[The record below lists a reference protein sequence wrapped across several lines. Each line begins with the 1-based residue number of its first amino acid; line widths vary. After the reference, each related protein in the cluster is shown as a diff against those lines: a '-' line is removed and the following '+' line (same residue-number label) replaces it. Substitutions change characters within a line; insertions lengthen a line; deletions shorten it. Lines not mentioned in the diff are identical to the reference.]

1 LNGNKTTRSETGLNV
16 LWRERYFSCRAEE
29 GSKMLLADCIHTSS
43 LESINLVAIGCFQRG
58 KYCNITRLEL
68 VRGMR
73 GETTEDNIVFE
84 TKL

>member
-1 LNGNKTTRSETGLNV
+1 
-16 LWRERYFSCRAEE
+16 
-29 GSKMLLADCIHTSS
+29 MLLADCIHTSS
-43 LESINLVAIGCFQRG
+43 LESINLVAIGCLQWG

-73 GETTEDNIVFE
+73 GKMTEDNIVIE